1 MRALLSQHR
10 LLVGEVLL
18 RALRLVAQLVDEV
31 AAVVAD
37 GVLVVVATVLE
48 VADAFNGDERARR
61 RFANQ
66 PILARQPG
74 RNRQRRDALAAIEH
88 FHPLRLLVHHQPEI
102 AVRRDGFEPLHR
114 HPALDIPAGFMLPR
128 ADVRPAALN
137 LHDLDAL
144 ALPVERPQCLAIRRR
159 LVIHLLMAD
168 RRNVHHDARL
178 HHHVPHCRVVHVPRR
193 HDAARFRHRN
203 DGALAFLHRH
213 THIAHIRRVALR
225 VEAQQVVPFRHLFA
239 LHAPVPADFRR
250 AAERLF

>member
-1 MRALLSQHR
+1 M
-10 LLVGEVLL
+10 
-18 RALRLVAQLVDEV
+18 DEV

-37 GVLVVVATVLE
+37 SVLVVIAAVLE
-48 VADAFNGDERARR
+48 VADAFDGDERACR

-88 FHPLRLLVHHQPEI
+88 LHPLRLLVHHQPEI
-102 AVRRDGFEPLHR
+102 AVRRDSFEPFHR
-114 HPALDIPAGFMLPR
+114 HPALDIPAGFVLPR

-137 LHDLDAL
+137 LQHLDAL

-178 HHHVPHCRVVHVPRR
+178 HHHIPHCRVIHVPRR
-193 HDAARFRHRN
+193 HDAARFRHWN
-203 DGALAFLHRH
+203 DGARAFLHRH

-225 VEAQQVVPFRHLFA
+225 VEAQQVVPFRHFLPFTRPFQ
-239 LHAPVPADFRR
+239 LTFVVLPNVFFSVSSFVFRSS
-250 AAERLF
+250 AA